1 MERFYFDH
9 AATTPLHPEAAAAM
23 LDVMQ
28 GPPGNASSIHSFGRE
43 ARRVVNAARERIA
56 GTLGC
61 RPDEVIFTSGG
72 TESNNTALTGVMAAL
87 RRSGKNHIVTTAIE
101 HHAVLNVCEKLE
113 REGVKVTYVPVDS
126 AGRVSADDIAGAIGP
141 DTGVVSVMYGNNE
154 TGTIQP
160 IEEIGLAAEAAGV
173 LLHVDAVQAYGKVAI
188 DLQQLPVHMLT
199 VSSHKINGPQGIGA
213 LYVKKG
219 TPYYPLLFGGL
230 QERKRRGGTENVA
243 GIAGFGKAAEICA
256 AELESRKLLWD
267 KLRLYWIERMRRA
280 AGDDISINGHEL
292 YRLPHIV
299 NISFTGIDTESMLM
313 NLDLAGIAA
322 SGGSACTAGAL
333 EPSHVL
339 RAMGVPDSLLQSA
352 VRFSFGLGNTLEE
365 LEQAA
370 GKVETFLRRVRTT
383 K

>member
-1 MERFYFDH
+1 MERHYFDH

-43 ARRVVNAARERIA
+43 ARRIVNTARERIA

-61 RPDEVIFTSGG
+61 RTDELIFTSGG

-87 RRSGKNHIVTTAIE
+87 RSSGKNHIVTTAIE

-113 REGVKVTYVPVDS
+113 REGVRVTYVPVDS
-126 AGRVSADDIAGAIGP
+126 TGRVPAEEVCRAIAP
-141 DTGVVSVMYGNNE
+141 DTGIISVMYGNNE
-154 TGTIQP
+154 TGTVQP
-160 IEEIGLAAEAAGV
+160 IEEIGAAAADADV
-173 LLHVDAVQAYGKVAI
+173 LLHVDAVQAYGKVKI
-188 DLQQLPVHMLT
+188 DLQRLPVHLLT

-213 LYVKKG
+213 LYIRKG
-219 TPYYPLLFGGL
+219 TPFSPLLFGGM
-230 QERKRRGGTENVA
+230 QEKRRRGGTENVA
-243 GIAGFGKAAEICA
+243 GIAGFGKAAEVCA
-256 AELESRKLLWD
+256 LDLDSRRTLLD
-267 KLRLYWIERMRRA
+267 KLRLYWIGRMRQAFGEGIRV
-280 AGDDISINGHEL
+280 NGHETF
-292 YRLPHIV
+292 RLPHIA
-299 NISFTGIDTESMLM
+299 NISFPGIDTETMLM

-333 EPSHVL
+333 ETSHVL
-339 RAMGVPDSLLQSA
+339 RAMGLEENNLQSA

-370 GKVETFLRRVRTT
+370 VKVETFLRRARIT